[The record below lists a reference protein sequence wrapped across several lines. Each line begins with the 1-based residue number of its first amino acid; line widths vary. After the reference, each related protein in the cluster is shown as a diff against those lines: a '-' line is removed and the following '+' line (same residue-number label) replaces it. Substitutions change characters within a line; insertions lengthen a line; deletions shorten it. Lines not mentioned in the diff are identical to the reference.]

1 MLWRI
6 GPFELDGE
14 RFELRRD
21 GTAVAVE
28 PQVLSV
34 LMHLVVHRDRLVT
47 RDELVDSVWN
57 GRIVSDAAISSRIT
71 SARHAL
77 GDSGERQT
85 MIRTVH
91 GKGFRFVHDVETAV
105 PAAAAAPPASAAPA
119 RPSIAVLP
127 FNLVGVAGQHGVI
140 AEALPHDLI
149 TDLSRLRWLFVI
161 ARGSSFQLRAA
172 DPDIGRVG
180 AVLGVNYCLTGTIE
194 VIGARLVISVE
205 LADTRDRGVIW
216 SDRHNVVADEIHAVR
231 AHISASVIA
240 ALEVQIPRHEA
251 QIARLRAPE
260 QLDAWSSYHLGLQ
273 HMYRFN
279 QADNAEALRLFE
291 HAVARAPDFAR
302 AHGGLSFCHFQT
314 AFVGYAGDP
323 AAARTAARRHAETAL
338 AIDSLDPFANFTMGR
353 SLWLTG
359 DVEQGNGWLDQAIA
373 LNPNYA
379 QAIYARA
386 WAQTIGGNGAAGRA
400 DADSAMALS
409 PIDPLRYAM
418 LATRALA
425 HLVDGEDAEA
435 CVWADRAAV
444 APGAHVHILV
454 IAAICQM
461 LAGTG
466 DKAQF
471 WAAEARRRNPALTQ
485 ADFFRSFP
493 FSAARPRIAEGLT
506 ALGF

>member
-21 GTAVAVE
+21 GAAVAVE

-34 LMHLVVHRDRLVT
+34 LMHLIVHRDRLVT

-57 GRIVSDAAISSRIT
+57 GRIVSDAAISSRIK

-91 GKGFRFVHDVETAV
+91 GKGFRFVHDVETAL
-105 PAAAAAPPASAAPA
+105 PAAAEAAPAPAAPA

-140 AEALPHDLI
+140 AEALPHDII
-149 TDLSRLRWLFVI
+149 TELSRLRWLFVI
-161 ARGSSFQLRAA
+161 ARGSSFQLRAV
-172 DPDIGRVG
+172 DPDIGQVG
-180 AVLGVNYCLTGTIE
+180 SVLGVNYCLTGTIE

-291 HAVARAPDFAR
+291 HAVVREPEFAR
-302 AHGGLSFCHFQT
+302 AHGGLSFCHFQA
-314 AFVGYAGDP
+314 AFVGYAGDS
-323 AAARTAARRHAETAL
+323 AAARTAAR
-338 AIDSLDPFANFTMGR
+338 ICSG
-353 SLWLTG
+353 
-359 DVEQGNGWLDQAIA
+359 
-373 LNPNYA
+373 
-379 QAIYARA
+379 
-386 WAQTIGGNGAAGRA
+386 
-400 DADSAMALS
+400 
-409 PIDPLRYAM
+409 PLGSISVM
-418 LATRALA
+418 F
-425 HLVDGEDAEA
+425 GS
-435 CVWADRAAV
+435 
-444 APGAHVHILV
+444 
-454 IAAICQM
+454 
-461 LAGTG
+461 
-466 DKAQF
+466 
-471 WAAEARRRNPALTQ
+471 ARRIA
-485 ADFFRSFP
+485 RS
-493 FSAARPRIAEGLT
+493 SMA
-506 ALGF
+506 